1 MGRGRGGDVTMSQS
15 IFMLLSAYIRR
26 PPPPSPRGQGSLMGN
41 NKESRRRRRRKENW
55 GTGMER
61 EGGGKQE
68 RENCQVSS
76 EPAVE
81 KSSTKMGFGHVE
93 MGPLTHDC
101 LRTV

>member
-1 MGRGRGGDVTMSQS
+1 MRRWRKVSLCSFPLIFVALLLPLLEAKAHSWEITRKVVGGGGEKRIGGRGWRE
-15 IFMLLSAYIRR
+15 
-26 PPPPSPRGQGSLMGN
+26 
-41 NKESRRRRRRKENW
+41 KE
-55 GTGMER
+55 
-61 EGGGKQE
+61 GGKQE